1 MIIDLHAHLG
11 EDVVFDEEQTEE
23 ELITAYQ
30 ENHVG
35 GAIVQPYLPRIY
47 MEDHRQIHDR
57 IHRLCQ
63 ESKEVKF
70 WGMASINPHFR
81 PEDYDEEAQR
91 CIQELGFVGIKI
103 TPIGHAAHPSS
114 KDCMHVWEVCRHL
127 KVPLMIHTGA
137 GIPFSDPISV
147 QKALE
152 SFPDVPCV
160 LAHAGSEMHKQ
171 QATYLAAKYDN
182 VYLEPSWV
190 GVIGV
195 MNMVKRVGCSK
206 IMFSSDNV
214 YQIPVELAKYRS
226 VIKNEDDLERV
237 LYKNTAEL
245 YQLKM

>member
-91 CIQELGFVGIKI
+91 SGIGICGNQDHAHRPCSASVFQRLYARVGSM
-103 TPIGHAAHPSS
+103 PSS
-114 KDCMHVWEVCRHL
+114 QSAADDSHRGRNSIFRSHQCAKSSRE
-127 KVPLMIHTGA
+127 
-137 GIPFSDPISV
+137 FS
-147 QKALE
+147 
-152 SFPDVPCV
+152 
-160 LAHAGSEMHKQ
+160 
-171 QATYLAAKYDN
+171 
-182 VYLEPSWV
+182 
-190 GVIGV
+190 
-195 MNMVKRVGCSK
+195 GCS
-206 IMFSSDNV
+206 
-214 YQIPVELAKYRS
+214 LRS
-226 VIKNEDDLERV
+226 GSCRFRDAQSAGHLSGCEV
-237 LYKNTAEL
+237 
-245 YQLKM
+245 